1 MISLSDALEIAK
13 KNFDPSVSLCIR
25 EAKEYWIFSYD
36 WDAKGIKQ
44 PVPGIGPLIVY
55 KDTGKYE
62 FPPIPPRMTPQMRQE
77 FRTAAAV
84 HYPG

>member
-1 MISLSDALEIAK
+1 MISLSDAIEIAK
-13 KNFDPSVSLCIR
+13 RKFDPSVSFRIL
-25 EAKEYWIFSYD
+25 ETQWYWIFGYD
-36 WDAKGIKQ
+36 WKEMGMKQ

-77 FRTAAAV
+77 FKTAVSV
-84 HYPG
+84 HYPE